1 MYTIFKF
8 LKSCIKFVLFRDVAI
23 EFVTLETR
31 LKYNWWEIDTLGKS
45 FLEQPILR
53 SKSTLNQYICSLV
66 FLTQK
71 NETLLE

>member
-31 LKYNWWEIDTLGKS
+31 LKYNW
-45 FLEQPILR
+45 
-53 SKSTLNQYICSLV
+53 
-66 FLTQK
+66 
-71 NETLLE
+71 